1 MEADSLRVEP
11 LGRDA
16 ENNTYWYFYGTRL
29 YKENVDKP
37 AKENKGKR
45 KKQFSSKKKKKFK
58 KKKKMKKHSS
68 SESDS
73 PTSRYC
79 TINLLAKET
88 IIILQ
93 MFDLH
98 MMLF

>member
-29 YKENVDKP
+29 YKEHVEKST
-37 AKENKGKR
+37 KESKGKR

-79 TINLLAKET
+79 AINLSGKRSYNY
-88 IIILQ
+88 
-93 MFDLH
+93 FSFNWH